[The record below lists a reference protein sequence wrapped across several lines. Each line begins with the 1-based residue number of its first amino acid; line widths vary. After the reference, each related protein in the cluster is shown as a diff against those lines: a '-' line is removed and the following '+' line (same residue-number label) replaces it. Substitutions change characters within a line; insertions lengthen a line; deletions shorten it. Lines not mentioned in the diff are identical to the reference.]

1 MKKSSAKRSVND
13 RILFT
18 LFCLFIFK
26 FSQNL
31 ASLSLVA
38 STIIAFSIFVHSLFA
53 FLFLLPLL
61 GLPPVFPFTSFVS
74 RSHINTGSLHWLH
87 WLSLDLL
94 GCLTA
99 SAFSVSV
106 SRWRAFFT
114 YCFYPVSILF
124 TFVVSW
130 LSLPPQLVPVW
141 LFSAL
146 KLLLLLL
153 SLTKWSA
160 CSHVPRGV
168 SQA

>member
-26 FSQNL
+26 YSQNL

-87 WLSLDLL
+87 WLSRFAWLLDCFCFFCFCFALTCFLHLL
-94 GCLTA
+94 FLPGFYTVYFRRFLAIIATATGACL
-99 SAFSVSV
+99 
-106 SRWRAFFT
+106 AFF
-114 YCFYPVSILF
+114 CFE
-124 TFVVSW
+124 VVVVATIIDKVKC
-130 LSLPPQLVPVW
+130 L
-141 LFSAL
+141 
-146 KLLLLLL
+146 
-153 SLTKWSA
+153 
-160 CSHVPRGV
+160 
-168 SQA
+168 